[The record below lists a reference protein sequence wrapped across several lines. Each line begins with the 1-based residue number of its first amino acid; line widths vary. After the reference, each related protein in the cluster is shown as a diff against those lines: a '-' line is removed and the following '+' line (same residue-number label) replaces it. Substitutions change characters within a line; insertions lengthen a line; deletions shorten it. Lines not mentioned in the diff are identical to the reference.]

1 MRSTFVCARS
11 KLSPL
16 VHKPTSSPPSLWLY
30 PSSTGWSC
38 APQDQKICLRRI
50 QREPSR
56 YLITRPSRWSAP
68 AKSARYRSPTPANS
82 LLPQRLS
89 QVPKFGHHSAEIR
102 RRSPGLSAAKSE
114 KAFGISR
121 TPAKR
126 TVPNPAEPGWRGAQ
140 RLCPFYD
147 SIEIRSR
154 QLCRN
159 VAQTPLSRPCRR
171 ERPYFGSRLRVRELA
186 QLDFHASCNGG

>member
-114 KAFGISR
+114 KAFGAPSDFADARKENRAQSR
-121 TPAKR
+121 R
-126 TVPNPAEPGWRGAQ
+126 TRRARRTAALPILRIRLKSGPGSFVATLRR
-140 RLCPFYD
+140 RLY
-147 SIEIRSR
+147 
-154 QLCRN
+154 L
-159 VAQTPLSRPCRR
+159 VL
-171 ERPYFGSRLRVRELA
+171 
-186 QLDFHASCNGG
+186 